1 MKTIVLFGQGHLGGY
16 LLKQLKGFHI
26 ISTKTQVDE
35 PSQDTIK
42 YLVGQPIPSEIPT
55 APIAVI
61 WTVPPRQGYE
71 DSLKFANQF
80 FKKTVPWFFI
90 SSTSVYK
97 SGDVNES
104 SVLNGE
110 TANAKLLIELE
121 TQLKK
126 MERITTILRPG
137 GLVDEYRHPARF
149 LSQKDVIENG
159 LDPVNLVH
167 TEDVARFI
175 NLVIEKPKLQGD
187 IYNLVSDV
195 HDSKK
200 EYYDPFLKK
209 YFNKEIVFNLDTNK
223 NKTVSNQK
231 SKSAGFTYKNIRY
244 PQLKL
249 LFT

>member
-16 LLKQLKGFHI
+16 LLQQLKDFHI
-26 ISTKTQVDE
+26 VSTKTQVDKS
-35 PSQDTIK
+35 SQDTHK
-42 YLVGQPIPSEIPT
+42 YLVGEPIPSEIPT
-55 APIAVI
+55 APTAVI

-71 DSLKFANQF
+71 QSLRLANQF

-97 SGDVNES
+97 SGDVDES
-104 SVLNGE
+104 SVLDGE
-110 TANAKLLIELE
+110 TANAKLLIQLE
-121 TQLKK
+121 TQLKN
-126 MERITTILRPG
+126 MERTTTILRPG

-175 NLVIEKPKLQGD
+175 KLALEKPQMQGD

-200 EYYDPFLKK
+200 DYYDPFLKK
-209 YFNKEIVFNLDTNK
+209 YFNKEVVFNLDTNK
-223 NKTVSNQK
+223 EKRVSNQK
-231 SKSAGFTYKNIRY
+231 SKSAGLIYKNIRF